1 MREENNNFFKHA
13 LSDFAYDVACGA
25 QIRHLADL
33 GYAVSQIVK
42 ELDVAV
48 SYESVQKTV
57 TEHLRKTGVLLLGK
71 PGSENS
77 VKTKFIREYDSYGR
91 PSFRQVAE
99 KGADAAVTSWQE
111 RIYQSSLTGE
121 FFRFLNDKT
130 TENGEDCSYISCDF
144 GLEKQNMQQS
154 LSVLEQQQR
163 AYIEGIL
170 WQKSR
175 MYHQLT
181 PSIRV
186 LMSRLYDCGCY
197 EGECYFMRTR
207 EHVILPRRS

>member
-57 TEHLRKTGVLLLGK
+57 TEHLRKTGVLLLSK